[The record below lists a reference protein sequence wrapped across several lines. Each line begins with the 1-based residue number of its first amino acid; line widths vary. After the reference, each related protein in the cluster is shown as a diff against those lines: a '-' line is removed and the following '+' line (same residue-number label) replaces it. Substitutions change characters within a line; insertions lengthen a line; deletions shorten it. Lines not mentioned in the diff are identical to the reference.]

1 MHKIHTDRPPN
12 FNKTEVLV
20 HFPCEMIRMLQLS
33 LILARIAHKGRTA
46 GANTFTS
53 SHAAFAFV
61 SQYSHQ
67 MQQTRQKTT
76 HIAMSAASNNNMN
89 GDLSDD
95 SIPPPK
101 TKAVMGKRKIH
112 KSRLAVIYDEMF
124 ADDDDSSDDIPKV
137 QDDINFE
144 KNTPIDLNLDS
155 DYPQDLGYVKTSSP
169 VSFPQ
174 KERVPPKA
182 ANPSTT
188 TKPTFAPVNPTP
200 TFAPANPKPP
210 IARMFMGREM
220 PPSVSEYDNSHY
232 DEEFGAA
239 KPGEFQIPEFH
250 DGMLEELE
258 NPGRSSISN
267 TIPKPNNDIGGQP
280 YDEPEPSSTQNKSL
294 DEQDANINTIAK
306 LSAPQRVK
314 IEPPLPPART
324 NVLPRDLSPPK
335 NWTPPTNLPPRPV
348 VRASISEKSSAILRS
363 STNGSGELAQE
374 EMISEKLLQIQ
385 SELYRLNNGEEFNI
399 KSPKQVSMVLFG
411 VENEST
417 NKVALEAL
425 AGNISNTGGNA
436 PLASLIL
443 KHRKYTRELKRGE
456 NKKENKENG
465 IHVASVSSMR
475 NGNDASSAT
484 VNPSTLVSPIA
495 NAKDGER
502 EPLLLIDAS
511 AYIFRAYYSMP
522 PMHRHDGEPTGATLG
537 FCNMLNKLV
546 LTPMLNG
553 EQPRVALIFDSKD
566 GTNFRKKLF
575 PEYKSNRKACPE
587 DLIPQFDF
595 VKDAATA
602 YGILQLEAPG
612 FEADDVIA
620 TLSTMAME
628 EGCHVNI
635 LSGDKDLMQ
644 LVTKDDGG
652 ACIEMIDPMK
662 MVRFSHDAVTE
673 KWGVEPEKL
682 GDVLA
687 LAGDSADN
695 IPGVSGIGP
704 KIAASLIQEYGSLES
719 LFENLDN
726 IKQNA
731 RREKLKSSH
740 DIAILSREL
749 VELERNVP
757 LDLMSFPKHF
767 DGVSD
772 FRMESFNQER
782 LLAFYTGMGFTEL
795 KKRVQSRLPNLGT
808 RSPPPPTDRY
818 SSILDDVSPSSQSKK
833 SQGNKTQGGNGF
845 VARSNFKAPPKPDDY
860 SDVPF

>member
-1 MHKIHTDRPPN
+1 
-12 FNKTEVLV
+12 
-20 HFPCEMIRMLQLS
+20 MIRMLKLS

-67 MQQTRQKTT
+67 MKQTRQKATRIV
-76 HIAMSAASNNNMN
+76 IAAASNSNMN
-89 GDLSDD
+89 GDFSDD
-95 SIPPPK
+95 SISSPK
-101 TKAVMGKRKIH
+101 TKLVVGKRKIH
-112 KSRLAVIYDEMF
+112 KSRLALIYDEIF
-124 ADDDDSSDDIPKV
+124 ADDDSSDDIQVPEAKV
-137 QDDINFE
+137 EDDFNFE
-144 KNTPIDLNLDS
+144 KNPPIDLNLDN

-174 KERVPPKA
+174 KDRVPPKA
-182 ANPSTT
+182 ANPITT
-188 TKPTFAPVNPTP
+188 TTTNTSTSVPPTKLASAPANPKP

-210 IARMFMGREM
+210 VARMFMGREM

-232 DEEFGAA
+232 DEEFGAS
-239 KPGEFQIPEFH
+239 KPGEFEIPEFH

-258 NPGRSSISN
+258 NTGKNSIGN
-267 TIPKPNNDIGGQP
+267 TLPKPNIDIGGQSN
-280 YDEPEPSSTQNKSL
+280 DEPEISSTQNNVI
-294 DEQDANINTIAK
+294 DEQDTNINTIAK
-306 LSAPQRVK
+306 PPTPQPVK
-314 IEPPLPPART
+314 IEQSLPPART
-324 NVLPRDLSPPK
+324 DISPRDLTPPK
-335 NWTPPTNLPPRPV
+335 NWTPQTNMPQRPV
-348 VRASISEKSSAILRS
+348 VRSSISEESAAILKS

-374 EMISEKLLQIQ
+374 EVINEQLLQIE
-385 SELYRLNNGEEFNI
+385 SELYKLNNGEEFNI

-411 VENEST
+411 VETEST
-417 NKVALEAL
+417 AKAALEAL

-436 PLASLIL
+436 PLARLIL

-456 NKKENKENG
+456 KQKENKESG

-475 NGNDASSAT
+475 NGNDALYVT
-484 VNPSTLVSPIA
+484 VNPSTLVSPIG

-522 PMHRHDGEPTGATLG
+522 AMHRHDGEPTGATLG

-553 EQPRVALIFDSKD
+553 EQPRVVLIFDSKD
-566 GTNFRKKLF
+566 GTNFRKILY
-575 PEYKSNRKACPE
+575 PEYKANRQACPE

-595 VKDAATA
+595 VRDAATA

-662 MVRFSHDAVTE
+662 MVRFSHEAVTE
-673 KWGVEPEKL
+673 KWGVEPGKL

-695 IPGVSGIGP
+695 IPGVPGIGP
-704 KIAASLIQEYGSLES
+704 KIAASLIQEYGCLES

-731 RREKLKSSH
+731 RREKLKSNH
-740 DIAILSREL
+740 DMAILSREL

-757 LDLMSFPKHF
+757 LDVMSFPKHF

-772 FRMESFNQER
+772 FRMESFDQER
-782 LLAFYTGMGFTEL
+782 LLAFYTRMGFHDL
-795 KKRVQSRLPNLGT
+795 KKRVESRLPNLGR
-808 RSPPPPTDRY
+808 RSPPPSTSTDKY
-818 SSILDDVSPSSQSKK
+818 SSILDDVSPSPPSKK
-833 SQGNKTQGGNGF
+833 SQSNQIQGNGF
-845 VARSNFKAPPKPDDY
+845 AARSNFKAPPKPDDY